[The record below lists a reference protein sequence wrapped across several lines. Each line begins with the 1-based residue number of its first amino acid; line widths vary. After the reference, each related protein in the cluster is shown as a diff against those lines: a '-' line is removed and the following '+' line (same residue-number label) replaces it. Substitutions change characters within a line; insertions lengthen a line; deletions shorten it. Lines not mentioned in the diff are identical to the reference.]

1 MKARIEEERKR
12 LKDEKNMKE
21 EERKR
26 VYEEVMKQEK
36 ELSAAQA
43 EHNAVRTKLAALER
57 KIIVGGIILSKLQ
70 PMKYLIKFLI
80 NIELTHNPTLLKIL
94 CCFRGKSIRKSR
106 RTGKT
111 S

>member
-12 LKDEKNMKE
+12 LKEEKNMKE

-57 KIIVGGIILSKLQ
+57 KIIVGGITLSKWH
-70 PMKYLIKFLI
+70 PMKYF
-80 NIELTHNPTLLKIL
+80 
-94 CCFRGKSIRKSR
+94 IRTKLYWDRAYTQTNVS
-106 RTGKT
+106 
-111 S
+111 

>member
-1 MKARIEEERKR
+1 
-12 LKDEKNMKE
+12 MKE

-57 KIIVGGIILSKLQ
+57 KIIVGGILLSKLH
-70 PMKYLIKFLI
+70 PMKYFFYWDRGYTQP
-80 NIELTHNPTLLKIL
+80 NVSYDTLL
-94 CCFRGKSIRKSR
+94 F
-106 RTGKT
+106 
-111 S
+111 

>member
-12 LKDEKNMKE
+12 LKEEKNMKE

-57 KIIVGGIILSKLQ
+57 KIIVGGILLSKLH
-70 PMKYLIKFLI
+70 PMKYFFKV
-80 NIELTHNPTLLKIL
+80 THNPTILKTI

-106 RTGKT
+106 RTGKA

>member
-12 LKDEKNMKE
+12 LKEEKNMKE

-57 KIIVGGIILSKLQ
+57 KIIVGGILLSKLQ
-70 PMKYLIKFLI
+70 PMKYFIIFR
-80 NIELTHNPTLLKIL
+80 IELTQNPRFLNIL
-94 CCFRGKSIRKSR
+94 CCFRGKSIRESR

>member
-12 LKDEKNMKE
+12 LKEEKNMKE

-57 KIIVGGIILSKLQ
+57 KIIVGGILLSKLH
-70 PMKYLIKFLI
+70 PMKYYWD
-80 NIELTHNPTLLKIL
+80 
-94 CCFRGKSIRKSR
+94 RGYTQPNVS
-106 RTGKT
+106 
-111 S
+111 

>member
-12 LKDEKNMKE
+12 LKEEKNMKE

-70 PMKYLIKFLI
+70 PMKYLIMVKLFYEI
-80 NIELTHNPTLLKIL
+80 PY
-94 CCFRGKSIRKSR
+94 
-106 RTGKT
+106 
-111 S
+111 

>member
-12 LKDEKNMKE
+12 LKEEKNMKE

-43 EHNAVRTKLAALER
+43 EHNAVKTKLAALER
-57 KIIVGGIILSKLQ
+57 KIIVGGILLSKLRL
-70 PMKYLIKFLI
+70 MKYFVVAKLNF
-80 NIELTHNPTLLKIL
+80 NWD
-94 CCFRGKSIRKSR
+94 
-106 RTGKT
+106 RTYT
-111 S
+111 QPNVS

>member
-12 LKDEKNMKE
+12 LKEEKNMKE

-57 KIIVGGIILSKLQ
+57 KIIVGGIILSKWH
-70 PMKYLIKFLI
+70 PMKYFI
-80 NIELTHNPTLLKIL
+80 NLTHNPTFLNIL
-94 CCFRGKSIRKSR
+94 CCFRGKSIRESR
-106 RTGKT
+106 RTGKA

>member
-12 LKDEKNMKE
+12 LKEEKNMKE

-57 KIIVGGIILSKLQ
+57 KIIVGGILLSKLD
-70 PMKYLIKFLI
+70 PMKYFIVTKLD
-80 NIELTHNPTLLKIL
+80 LTHNPTFLKIL
-94 CCFRGKSIRKSR
+94 CCFRGKSIREGR
-106 RTGKT
+106 RTGKA